1 MRVSALDWGSGNW
14 PKCGKHGISREE
26 IEEMLANAPLVFD
39 DPYPHEPRMRAMG
52 RAGSGRYVFIVY
64 TERYSDGELKIRPIS
79 ARYMHSK
86 EIQYYET
93 IP

>member
-1 MRVSALDWGSGNW
+1 
-14 PKCGKHGISREE
+14 
-26 IEEMLANAPLVFD
+26 
-39 DPYPHEPRMRAMG
+39 MRAMG

-64 TERYSDGELKIRPIS
+64 TERYNDGELKIRPIS